1 MSSQGRDGG
10 RAREQDE
17 LCGYGLERDPRA
29 DHAHELELAERL
41 AEQASL
47 SPGDPAVGRLAHYR
61 LGRGPSP
68 FERPGTAAAPSVRLT
83 PGEEVTYRGED
94 GAGPARHGTVRRLL
108 DEDGAAVVAF
118 HGGGETAVSAEALE
132 RRAA

>member
-1 MSSQGRDGG
+1 MRPHGREGG
-10 RAREQDE
+10 YEREQDE
-17 LCGYGLERDPRA
+17 LRRFGLEHDPRG
-29 DHAHELELAERL
+29 DDENEVELADRL

-47 SPGDPAVGRLAHYR
+47 PPGDAGARALARHL

-68 FERPGTAAAPSVRLT
+68 YEGASAPAPPPKLAA
-83 PGEEVTYRGED
+83 GQEVTYRGED

-108 DEDGAAVVAF
+108 DEGGAAVVAF
-118 HGGGETAVSAEALE
+118 HCGGETAVSADALE

>member
-1 MSSQGRDGG
+1 MSAQGRDGG
-10 RAREQDE
+10 REREQDE
-17 LCGYGLERDPRA
+17 LCRYGLDHDPRA

-41 AEQASL
+41 GQQASL
-47 SPGDPAVGRLAHYR
+47 SPGDPAVCRLARYR

-68 FERPGTAAAPSVRLT
+68 FGRPGTAAAPPVRLA

-94 GAGPARHGTVRRLL
+94 GAGPARHGTVSRLL
-108 DEDGAAVVAF
+108 DESGTAVVAF
-118 HGGGETAVSAEALE
+118 HGGGETAVSADALE

>member
-1 MSSQGRDGG
+1 MRSHPNDHYE
-10 RAREQDE
+10 RAQDE
-17 LCGYGLERDPRA
+17 LRRYGLDRDPWE
-29 DHAHELELAERL
+29 DHAREVELAERL

-47 SPGDPAVGRLAHYR
+47 PPGDPGVQALARYR

-68 FERPGTAAAPSVRLT
+68 FERPGTPAAPLPPLA
-83 PGEEVTYRGED
+83 PGDEVTYHGED
-94 GAGPARHGTVRRLL
+94 GAGPARHGTVRKLI

-118 HGGGETAVSAEALE
+118 DGGGETAVSADALE

>member
-1 MSSQGRDGG
+1 MSSRVRGG
-10 RAREQDE
+10 DHERELDE
-17 LCGYGLERDPRA
+17 LLRYGLEHDPRG
-29 DHAHELELAERL
+29 DDENELELADRL

-47 SPGDPAVGRLAHYR
+47 PPGSAATRALARHR

-68 FERPGTAAAPSVRLT
+68 YQGASAPAPPPKLAA
-83 PGEEVTYRGED
+83 GQEVTYRGED

-108 DEDGAAVVAF
+108 DDGGAAVVAF
-118 HGGGETAVSAEALE
+118 HCGGETAVSAAALE

>member
-1 MSSQGRDGG
+1 MRSRSHDHGYE
-10 RAREQDE
+10 REQE
-17 LCGYGLERDPRA
+17 LLRRYGLEHDPRA
-29 DHAHELELAERL
+29 EHERELELADRL

-47 SPGDPAVGRLAHYR
+47 PPGDAAARALARHR

-68 FERPGTAAAPSVRLT
+68 CERPRTPAPRPELAA
-83 PGEEVTYRGED
+83 GQEVTYRGED
-94 GAGPARHGTVRRLL
+94 GAGPPRHGTVRRLL

-118 HGGGETAVSAEALE
+118 DGGGETAVSADALE